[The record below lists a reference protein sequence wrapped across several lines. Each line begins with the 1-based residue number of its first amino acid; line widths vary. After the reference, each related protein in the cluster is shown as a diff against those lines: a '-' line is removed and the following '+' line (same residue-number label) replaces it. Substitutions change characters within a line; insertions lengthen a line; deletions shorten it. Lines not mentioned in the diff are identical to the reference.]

1 MKSIRLIFLII
12 ILGCS
17 QNLPVQ
23 TDILNSQK
31 NYIKSIQSGL
41 DVLLSEKMEL
51 IKGKSIGLV
60 TNNSGLDNK
69 GIPNYKRLMKRKNV
83 DL

>member
-31 NYIKSIQSGL
+31 NDSKRIQSGL

-69 GIPNYKRLMKRKNV
+69 GIPNYKRLMKRKRR
-83 DL
+83 